1 MRDDYVW
8 ECYLIICWFCWVFC
22 SLDKKVLQWIYLQL
36 VHSSDQLAKSIILEC
51 FTHKIERNQEDP
63 SAKEQKYCKC
73 KRKITKEIFSCKLS
87 FSQSCAQ
94 VFFCLLKSWAAFF
107 CDATH
112 KAHNIT
118 VYCVYQA
125 ATKCHISCAREHG
138 RGEGGKESSAR

>member
-8 ECYLIICWFCWVFC
+8 ECYLVICWFCWVFC
-22 SLDKKVLQWIYLQL
+22 SLKNKVLQWNYLQL

-51 FTHKIERNQEDP
+51 FTHTKY
-63 SAKEQKYCKC
+63 KETKKTPQQNRKVLQNA
-73 KRKITKEIFSCKLS
+73 RKITKEIFSCKLS

-94 VFFCLLKSWAAFF
+94 VSCLLKSWAAFF

-138 RGEGGKESSAR
+138 RGGQGQRVSAR